1 MVNYLLDTHH
11 AAALWRKQSGLSAK
25 IAAVGE
31 SAIHLCHPGI
41 GDLWYRIYNGPNP
54 SENER
59 SLNEFLTR
67 FVVLDFDAAAAVEF
81 GLIKFA
87 LWRIRRPIS
96 DVDVQI
102 AAIGRTRGMTVLTAE
117 QHFSTVPKLRV
128 ENWLV

>member
-11 AAALWRKQSGLSAK
+11 AAALWRRQSGLVAR
-25 IAAVGE
+25 INAVGDA
-31 SAIHLCHPGI
+31 AIHMCNPAI

-59 SLNEFLTR
+59 SLHEFLAR
-67 FVVLDFDAAAAVEF
+67 FQVLDYDSAAAVEF

-117 QHFSTVPKLRV
+117 QHFQTVPKLRV

>member
-1 MVNYLLDTHH
+1 MQIGSRASSSWDLVVC
-11 AAALWRKQSGLSAK
+11 LSSTGANT
-25 IAAVGE
+25 
-31 SAIHLCHPGI
+31 
-41 GDLWYRIYNGPNP
+41 RR
-54 SENER
+54 ENER

-67 FVVLDFDAAAAVEF
+67 FPILEYDAAAAVEF

-117 QHFSTVPKLRV
+117 QHFMTVPKLRV

>member
-1 MVNYLLDTHH
+1 MSNYLLDTHH
-11 AAALWRKQSGLSAK
+11 AAALWRKQPGLSAK
-25 IAAVGE
+25 VAAVGVG
-31 SAIHLCHPGI
+31 AVHLCHPGI

-67 FVVLDFDAAAAVEF
+67 FPILEYDAAAAVEF

-117 QHFSTVPKLRV
+117 QHFMTVPKLRV